1 MNTQLIFFNDL
12 ALNLDEFLNG
22 NKITGEEE
30 VW

>member
-1 MNTQLIFFNDL
+1 MNTQLIFFNAL
-12 ALNLDEFLNG
+12 TLNLDEFLNG